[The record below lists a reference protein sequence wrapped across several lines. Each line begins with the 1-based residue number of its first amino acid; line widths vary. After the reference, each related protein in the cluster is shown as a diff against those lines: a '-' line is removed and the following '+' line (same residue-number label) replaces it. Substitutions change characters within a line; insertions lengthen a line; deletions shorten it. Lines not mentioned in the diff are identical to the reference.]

1 MYETKARRRNRFA
14 LWRFLDIKL
23 TVFPDGL
30 DSGSNNSKSKLTN
43 YALSN
48 NLTFEECIAA
58 NDCFINR
65 DGGKGVFFAEK
76 VRKNYFKQGLE
87 MGKEFLI
94 TRSRFFSR
102 ESRISHFF
110 HGYSESHFLFPK
122 KFIKKDNFCNN

>member
-58 NDCFINR
+58 NDCFVNS
-65 DGGKGVFFAEK
+65 DGGKGGSSLLKRYGKTTLNRVWK
-76 VRKNYFKQGLE
+76 WRKG
-87 MGKEFLI
+87 
-94 TRSRFFSR
+94 S
-102 ESRISHFF
+102 
-110 HGYSESHFLFPK
+110 
-122 KFIKKDNFCNN
+122 

>member
-58 NDCFINR
+58 NR
-65 DGGKGVFFAEK
+65 DRGKGVLFAEK
-76 VRKNYFKQGLE
+76 VRKKQGLE
-87 MGKEFLI
+87 MGEGFLI
-94 TRSRFFSR
+94 TPSRFFSG

-110 HGYSESHFLFPK
+110 HGYSDSHFLFPK
-122 KFIKKDNFCNN
+122 KFI